1 MRIYICMESKCL
13 WIGSFWYVGKYN
25 PIGFIYLFSLYFY
38 FGCVIV
44 FIFPRLL
51 QHAMQCNATFL
62 PVSCYFHIKSRVFYS
77 QVYIFN
83 TGEFKLHRVFV
94 EAAQCK
100 SFHLRRSNKLEKCL
114 GKKREREDAIQ
125 KAKAGIYTQA
135 GRISCTERGRQQTTY
150 EKVLGA
156 VDHQHDANSAVW
168 GEKNQQSSSEIG
180 TRMTP
185 VLCSVWVRSRLGHW
199 FVRGVWFFQE
209 NVLGEELQKQ
219 LEIWKTG
226 FEKKGQNNSEL
237 FSTGKSRIEGEHV
250 TVFKHL
256 HDYKEE
262 GNNLFS
268 VAMVV
273 RSDGLNSQQGVDLSE
288 TWRKY
293 RGVDS
298 KVLN

>member
-100 SFHLRRSNKLEKCL
+100 SFHLRRSNKLEKCS
-114 GKKREREDAIQ
+114 GEKKREGGCYSESKSRNL
-125 KAKAGIYTQA
+125 YA
-135 GRISCTERGRQQTTY
+135 GR
-150 EKVLGA
+150 
-156 VDHQHDANSAVW
+156 
-168 GEKNQQSSSEIG
+168 KNQLYRARQA
-180 TRMTP
+180 TNY
-185 VLCSVWVRSRLGHW
+185 L
-199 FVRGVWFFQE
+199 
-209 NVLGEELQKQ
+209 
-219 LEIWKTG
+219 WKG
-226 FEKKGQNNSEL
+226 SGSCG
-237 FSTGKSRIEGEHV
+237 SP
-250 TVFKHL
+250 
-256 HDYKEE
+256 
-262 GNNLFS
+262 
-268 VAMVV
+268 A
-273 RSDGLNSQQGVDLSE
+273 
-288 TWRKY
+288 WRKFCCVGGKKPSVFLGNRY
-293 RGVDS
+293 
-298 KVLN
+298 